1 MKEEKRHEL
10 YEKLYF
16 HEVDAKDKVVS
27 RLQIPL
33 ALLFSV
39 LSILA
44 VLVKGVSA
52 VDFECWHL
60 FFYVFF
66 VVSVVLFGLSTA
78 YFVGAFYNHGYSF
91 MPPSSEIED
100 YRATL
105 IKHYA
110 PYEDAD
116 ENVEREFTDF
126 IYNNFNQCA
135 SKNIVVNDLRSRR
148 IHMCNRYLLFTVG
161 PLLLAFLIFTFSGM
175 GSGSDK
181 AYKVE
186 LSKPISIL
194 NLENPI
200 KIQGELNSTTLEV
213 DFSNDVKE
221 MISVRREKERAAT
234 ATATTTT
241 P

>member
-16 HEVDAKDKVVS
+16 HEVDARDKVVL

-44 VLVKGVSA
+44 VLVKGVSS
-52 VDFECWHL
+52 VDFENWHL
-60 FFYVFF
+60 LFYIFF
-66 VVSVVLFGLSTA
+66 VASVALFGLSTA
-78 YFVGAFYNHGYSF
+78 YFIGAFYNHGYSF
-91 MPPSSEIED
+91 MPPSGEIED

-110 PYEDAD
+110 PYDDAD
-116 ENVEREFTDF
+116 ENVGREFTDF

-135 SKNIVVNDLRSRR
+135 SKNVVVNDLRSHR
-148 IHMCNRYLLFTVG
+148 IHMCNRYLLFAVG
-161 PLLLAFLIFTFSGM
+161 PLLFSFLIFTFSDMNNGN
-175 GSGSDK
+175 DNVH
-181 AYKVE
+181 KVE

-194 NLENPI
+194 NVENPI
-200 KIQGELNSTTLEV
+200 RIQGELSSTTLEV

-234 ATATTTT
+234 ATATATT

>member
-16 HEVDAKDKVVS
+16 HEVDARDRVVV

-39 LSILA
+39 LSIIA
-44 VLVKGVSA
+44 VLVKGVSSI
-52 VDFECWHL
+52 DFEYWHL

-66 VVSVVLFGLSTA
+66 VASVTFFGFSTA
-78 YFVGAFYNHGYSF
+78 YFIGSFYNHEYSF
-91 MPPSSEIED
+91 MPPSDEIEE
-100 YRATL
+100 YRETL

-110 PYEDAD
+110 PYEGAD
-116 ENVEREFTDF
+116 EHVGRQFTGF
-126 IYNNFNQCA
+126 IYENFNRCT
-135 SKNIVVNDLRSRR
+135 SKNITVNDMRSYR
-148 IHMCNRYLLFTVG
+148 IHMCNRYLLFTSG
-161 PLLLAFLIFTFSGM
+161 PLLVAFLIFTFSGM
-175 GSGSDK
+175 AGEKDK
-181 AYKVE
+181 THKIE

-200 KIQGELNSTTLEV
+200 KIQGELSSTTLEV

-234 ATATTTT
+234 ATAAVTA